1 MEIDIK
7 ANIEYGEE
15 MNEVDNFIKEN
26 CQNQKTILGNNVF
39 ETILFKRIFINEE
52 NNTHEF

>member
-1 MEIDIK
+1 MEIDIE

-26 CQNQKTILGNNVF
+26 NCQNQKTILGNNVF
-39 ETILFKRIFINEE
+39 ETII
-52 NNTHEF
+52 